1 MFDALEI
8 EPAAR
13 VAVAPVQPLAA
24 PPPPARGERWIRAL
38 DVAVAVAGLLA
49 LAPLFAVIAALVWF
63 QDGGSPMFAHRRVGR
78 YGRRFACYKF
88 RTMVR
93 DAEPRLRAVL
103 AADPAARAEWARDHK
118 LRRDPR
124 ITALGGFLRRYSLD
138 ELPQLLNVLRGQ
150 MSLVGP
156 RPIVEA
162 EIPKYGRRFKDY
174 CAVRPGL
181 TGLWQVS
188 GRNDVSY
195 RRRVATD
202 VVYARQKCLG
212 LDLHIMARTLPAVL
226 ARRGS
231 Y

>member
-1 MFDALEI
+1 MFDAMEI
-8 EPAAR
+8 ESVPGTVVEAAQ
-13 VAVAPVQPLAA
+13 PVAA
-24 PPPPARGERWIRAL
+24 PPPRGERWIRVV
-38 DVAVAVAGLLA
+38 DVAVAGLGVLA
-49 LAPLFAVIAALVWF
+49 LAPLFALIAALVWM
-63 QDGGSPMFAHRRVGR
+63 QDGGSPVFAHRRIGR
-78 YGRRFACYKF
+78 NGRRFACFKF

-93 DAEPRLRAVL
+93 DAESRLRAVL
-103 AADPAARAEWARDHK
+103 AADPEARAEWARDHK
-118 LRRDPR
+118 LRSDPR
-124 ITALGGFLRRYSLD
+124 ITGLGVFLRKYSLD
-138 ELPQLLNVLRGQ
+138 ELPQLLNVLAGE

-162 EIPKYGRRFKDY
+162 EIAKYGRRFKDY
-174 CAVRPGL
+174 CTVKPGL

-195 RRRVATD
+195 RRRVAID

-212 LDLHIMARTLPAVL
+212 LDLHIMVRTLPAVL